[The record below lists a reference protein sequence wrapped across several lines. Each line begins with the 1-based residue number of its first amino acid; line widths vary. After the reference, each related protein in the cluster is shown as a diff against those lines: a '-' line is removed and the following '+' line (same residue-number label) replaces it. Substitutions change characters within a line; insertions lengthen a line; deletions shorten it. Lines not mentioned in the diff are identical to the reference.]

1 MLFLVLLVGLLVRLI
16 SLNQSLWI
24 DEATNALVSKMSIAD
39 IFAKFLPNDVHPP
52 LYYLILKYWVAVFG
66 NSEISLRIPS
76 VVFGIAAIYVTY
88 LIAQKLVDTKAA
100 LISAL
105 LMSTSGLAIYYSQ
118 EARLYA
124 LTTLLVSL
132 AVYLYLKE
140 KWLWFSIILPIIGLT
155 DYVSLFI
162 IPVFFLAAPK
172 NWRRLIV
179 SLIPLITVFGLWSSV
194 FIKQLSAG
202 LHQQG
207 SIWWD
212 VMGNLSLKNMLLIPV
227 KFILG
232 RISFDNKIIYVSIV
246 VFASALFG
254 FLLIRAWKSVRILWL
269 WLVAPVLLG
278 IFASFVIPT
287 LSYFRFI
294 FCLPAFYILTAAG
307 LERVGKYKYL
317 LLSMVLA
324 INILSASYYL
334 IDPKFHRED
343 WRSAA
348 SAIGSD
354 KIVFPANSQK
364 EALTYY
370 GKGGQII
377 GVNDLTLAD
386 NEIWL
391 SRYAQ
396 PIFDPADTVRKK
408 VESMGYNRVA
418 EYDFNGVVFW
428 KYLKNQYARRN

>member
-1 MLFLVLLVGLLVRLI
+1 MLSLVLVVGLLIRLI

-24 DEATNALVSKMSIAD
+24 DEATSALVSKMSIAD
-39 IFAKFLPNDVHPP
+39 MFTKFLPNDVHPP
-52 LYYLILKYWVAVFG
+52 LYYIVLKYWVTVFG

-76 VVFGIAAIYVTY
+76 VVFGMAAIYVTY
-88 LIAQKLVDTKAA
+88 LIARKLLDTKAA
-100 LISAL
+100 LVSAL
-105 LMSTSGLAIYYSQ
+105 MMSTSGLAIYYSQ

-132 AVYLYLKE
+132 AVYFYLKQ
-140 KWLWFSIILPIIGLT
+140 KWLWLSIVLATLGLT

-162 IPVFFLAAPK
+162 IPAFFIAAPK
-172 NWRRLIV
+172 NWRRLFAC
-179 SLIPLITVFGLWSSV
+179 LIPLITVFELWSPV
-194 FIKQLSAG
+194 FIRQLNAG

-212 VMGNLSLKNMLLIPV
+212 VMGNLSLKNILLIPV

-254 FLLIRAWKSVRILWL
+254 YLMVKARKSSRILWL
-269 WLVAPVLLG
+269 WLIAPVLLG
-278 IFASFVIPT
+278 ILASFVIPT

-307 LERVGKYKYL
+307 LERVLKYKHL
-317 LLSMVLA
+317 LLSLVLTV
-324 INILSASYYL
+324 NILSASYYL
-334 IDPKFHRED
+334 IDSKFHRED

-348 SAIGSD
+348 GAIGSD

-377 GVNDLTLAD
+377 SVNDLTPAD

-396 PIFDPADTVRKK
+396 PIFDPGDTVRKK
-408 VESMGYNRVA
+408 VESLGYNSVA